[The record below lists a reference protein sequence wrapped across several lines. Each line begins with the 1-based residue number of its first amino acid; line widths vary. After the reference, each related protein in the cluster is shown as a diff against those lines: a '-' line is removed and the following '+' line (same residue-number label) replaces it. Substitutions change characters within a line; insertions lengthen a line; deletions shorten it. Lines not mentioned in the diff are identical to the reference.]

1 MHAPLGSLS
10 DGAAPKKMPMQKPD
24 ERLISLPYLLLRF
37 STAGG
42 AFAMGFVQTLVFAR
56 VLTPEQFSTFI
67 VVAAIGH
74 SLWLSELGLPNIL
87 FINLRGPFLAG
98 TSDAKAAR
106 DATAVVLF
114 YTALSVAGAFVCF
127 TIVAMLPSSTLGGAA
142 ALALFLL
149 YNTLN
154 LAWGALRSI
163 SIAVDL
169 YLFYERL
176 ELIRRT
182 VNIATMLA
190 LLLGLPLQAFLIGS
204 NILWAILFAAACAKL
219 VQRGALSPQLRNAGA
234 DLVSFFRSNRGSVVR
249 SSTGAL
255 SNIFITTFPYYVVPV
270 WFGFGAAPII
280 LELTFKIYR
289 GSCVIFAAICDL
301 AVPTQTRAYAARDVR
316 RLVRGTSLAIGLC
329 AIPAA
334 IGCGLLIF
342 AGTPL
347 YAFLLRTAATVP
359 PAVTPIVVAL
369 VAASVL
375 QIVAEVLLQYT
386 GFFRATA
393 LNGAVVAATM
403 VLATA
408 IAVVAKLD
416 LVGFL
421 AVYAAVYAAGAVWL
435 MIAAALGP
443 IRAAARPD

>member
-1 MHAPLGSLS
+1 MHAPLEQLS
-10 DGAAPKKMPMQKPD
+10 EDAAPQAAPRQ
-24 ERLISLPYLLLRF
+24 RLISLPYLLLRF

-56 VLTPEQFSTFI
+56 ILTPEEFSAFI

-74 SLWLSELGLPNIL
+74 SLWLTELGLPNIL

-98 TSDAKAAR
+98 TGDAKAAR
-106 DATAVVLF
+106 EATAVVLF
-114 YTALSVAGAFVCF
+114 YTALAVAAALVCF
-127 TIVAMLPSSTLGGAA
+127 AIGAARASSTLPGAYE
-142 ALALFLL
+142 LAFFLL

-176 ELIRRT
+176 ELFRR
-182 VNIATMLA
+182 VINIATMLA
-190 LLLGLPLQAFLIGS
+190 LLVGLPLSVFLIGS

-219 VQRGALSPQLRNAGA
+219 IQRGALSPQLRNAGS
-234 DLVSFFRSNRGSVVR
+234 DLALFFRSNRKAVVR

-255 SNIFITTFPYYVVPV
+255 SNIFITTFPYYVVPI
-270 WFGFGAAPII
+270 WFGLGTAPII

-289 GSCVIFAAICDL
+289 GSCGIFAAICDL
-301 AVPTQTRAYAARDVR
+301 AVPEQTRAFAARDLK
-316 RLVRGTSLAIGLC
+316 RLVRTTLLAVGLC

-342 AGTPL
+342 GGTQI
-347 YAFLLRTAATVP
+347 YAFLLRAAATVP
-359 PAVTPIVVAL
+359 PAVTPIVIAL
-369 VAASVL
+369 VLASVV

-386 GFFRATA
+386 GFFRSTA
-393 LNGAVVAATM
+393 LNGAVVAALM
-403 VLATA
+403 VIATA
-408 IAVVAKLD
+408 IAFVAKLD

-421 AVYAAVYAAGAVWL
+421 AVYAAVYAAGAVGL
-435 MIAAALGP
+435 MIAALFGP
-443 IRAAARPD
+443 IRAAAHAD